1 MSIYLFDINRDKQ
14 KKASQEAKQ
23 LKEEVPLLPASKL
36 KLGGHEVGEEL
47 TELFTRV
54 VDLLAD
60 NCSLKI
66 EGIPETVPSHVAT
79 NILKDVKPNIN
90 RINILNWVKLGDLEK
105 VEVPGANNPG
115 QLFVTRD
122 SVEKLYDKLR
132 KEALKGWMEVWDIE
146 YKLGIKE

>member
-14 KKASQEAKQ
+14 KKASQEAKH
-23 LKEEVPLLPASKL
+23 LKEEVPLLPAAKL

-60 NCSLKI
+60 NCSLKV
-66 EGIPETVPSHVAT
+66 EGIPETIPSHVAT

-90 RINILNWVKLGDLEK
+90 RINILNWTKSGDLEK

-132 KEALKGWMEVWDIE
+132 KEALKGWIEVWDIE
-146 YKLGIKE
+146 YRLGIRE

>member
-1 MSIYLFDINRDKQ
+1 M
-14 KKASQEAKQ
+14 
-23 LKEEVPLLPASKL
+23 
-36 KLGGHEVGEEL
+36 
-47 TELFTRV
+47 FTRV

-115 QLFVTRD
+115 KLFVTRD

>member
-23 LKEEVPLLPASKL
+23 LKEEVPLLPAAKL

-66 EGIPETVPSHVAT
+66 KGIPETIPSYVAT

-90 RINILNWVKLGDLEK
+90 RINILNWVKSGDLEK
-105 VEVPGANNPG
+105 VKVPGANNPR

-122 SVEKLYDKLR
+122 SVERLSDKLR

>member
-14 KKASQEAKQ
+14 KKASQEAKH
-23 LKEEVPLLPASKL
+23 LKEEVPLLPAAKL

-60 NCSLKI
+60 NCSLKV
-66 EGIPETVPSHVAT
+66 EGIPETIPSHVAT

-90 RINILNWVKLGDLEK
+90 RINILNWTKSGDLEK

-132 KEALKGWMEVWDIE
+132 KEALKGWIEVWDIE
-146 YKLGIKE
+146 HKLGIRE